1 MNTQYSYSGDP
12 IPYVAYTENERRTW
26 ATVLDELSA
35 LFPKYACEEFNASL
49 ARFNFSRDEVPQL
62 SAMNQVLNEATGFS
76 IRPVGGLLHPRDFL
90 NGLAFRYFH
99 STQYLRH
106 HGQPMYTPE
115 PDIVHE
121 LIGHVPMLAD
131 PDYANLVQTIGRAS
145 LGASEKMIWHL
156 TKVYWYTVEFG
167 VVRENGRIKGFGAG
181 VLSSFG
187 ELEWACEESLEKRP
201 EFLPFDP
208 YRKQPKMSY
217 KDGFQKQY
225 FVLESFQDGT
235 EKLREFAED
244 MKNGWEL

>member
-1 MNTQYSYSGDP
+1 M
-12 IPYVAYTENERRTW
+12 
-26 ATVLDELSA
+26 LDELSA
-35 LFPKYACEEFNASL
+35 LFPKYACREFNESL
-49 ARFNFSRDEVPQL
+49 ANFAFKRDEVPQL
-62 SAMNQVLNEATGFS
+62 ADMNAILNESTGFT

-99 STQYLRH
+99 STQYIRH

-131 PDYANLVQTIGRAS
+131 PDYADLVQTIGRAS

-167 VVRENGRIKGFGAG
+167 VVREGDDIKGFGAG

-187 ELEWACEESLEKRP
+187 ELEWACEKALDKRP
-201 EFLPFDP
+201 DFEAFNP
-208 YRKQPKMSY
+208 YMKQPKMSY
-217 KDGFQKQY
+217 KDGFQKKY
-225 FVLESFQDGT
+225 FVLDSFKDGT
-235 EKLREFAED
+235 DKLRNFAND
-244 MKNGWEL
+244 MENGWELS